1 MQNLKGLG
9 EGSFFG
15 FIGLK
20 RKEAHTGTVKE
31 KREKLNVRMIIIV
44 IGRLK
49 LLLYLE
55 FKKKMFSSMRF
66 PMEVLRQLHFH
77 SPQCILTINPSSL
90 RLHYVSCKS
99 CFLQP
104 RRPGLTQLS
113 RGTVFLSTMPLFS
126 GPQRPRATRI

>member
-1 MQNLKGLG
+1 MKGLG

-20 RKEAHTGTVKE
+20 RKEAHKGTVKE

-55 FKKKMFSSMRF
+55 FKNKNVQFHEIPYGGTEAAPFSF
-66 PMEVLRQLHFH
+66 
-77 SPQCILTINPSSL
+77 SPVYPYN
-90 RLHYVSCKS
+90 
-99 CFLQP
+99 
-104 RRPGLTQLS
+104 
-113 RGTVFLSTMPLFS
+113 
-126 GPQRPRATRI
+126 